1 MFTSGKRAGA
11 PLSTRLQ
18 QLLIGN
24 MRDQILIEEHVT
36 FYIKTRETLALA
48 NSQVFFLP
56 LALQKKWANE
66 RKRTQMPARAQG
78 EMERKREEFSN
89 H

>member
-1 MFTSGKRAGA
+1 
-11 PLSTRLQ
+11 
-18 QLLIGN
+18 

-56 LALQKKWANE
+56 LRALQKKWASRSGARE
-66 RKRTQMPARAQG
+66 HKCQRAQ
-78 EMERKREEFSN
+78 EEREREREREREKKKRNSV
-89 H
+89 

>member
-1 MFTSGKRAGA
+1 
-11 PLSTRLQ
+11 
-18 QLLIGN
+18 

-56 LALQKKWANE
+56 LSLSLQKKWANE
-66 RKRTQMPARAQG
+66 GKRAQMLGRAEG
-78 EMERKREEFSN
+78 EKKRNSV
-89 H
+89 